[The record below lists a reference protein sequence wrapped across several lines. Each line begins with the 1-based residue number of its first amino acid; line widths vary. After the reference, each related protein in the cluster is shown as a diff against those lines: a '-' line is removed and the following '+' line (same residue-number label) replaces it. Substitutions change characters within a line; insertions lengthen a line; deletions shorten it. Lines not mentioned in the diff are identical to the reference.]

1 MAEGGEDRKWG
12 LAGQRTD
19 LFGWNGLYRYSWK
32 EYSILQSNERFPPN
46 FYLGQLTLT
55 PGHPPAHQNGGGELP
70 ETPKTGNCSEERK
83 SSTTKFG
90 EERKSE

>member
-1 MAEGGEDRKWG
+1 MGIGWSENRSLWVERAVPVFLEGI
-12 LAGQRTD
+12 
-19 LFGWNGLYRYSWK
+19 FV
-32 EYSILQSNERFPPN
+32 LQSNERFPPN